1 MPEERLQKL
10 MARAGIASRRASE
23 QLILDGEVTVN
34 GRVVTELGT
43 KADSDKDHVKVRGK
57 LLLFKTPLV
66 YAMLH
71 KPKGYVTTMRD
82 PEGRPTIV
90 DLIRGIRGR
99 VFPIGRLDF
108 DTEGLLLLTNDG
120 ELANAL
126 MHPSREVPKVYAVKI
141 KGKAK
146 DEELATLEAGGVYI
160 GPGRSAPCR
169 VRRIRHAEQNEWLEI
184 TLHEGQK
191 RQIRVMLDR
200 LSHSVLKLIRT
211 HYAGIPLG
219 DLPRGEA
226 RLLAPGEVKRLQTLA
241 SSPAKPQKR
250 EAPTRRPATRRA
262 PVRAR

>member
-10 MARAGIASRRASE
+10 IARAGIASRRAAE
-23 QLILDGEVTVN
+23 QLILDGAVTVN

-43 KADSDKDHVKVRGK
+43 KADPDHDHIKVRGK
-57 LLLFKTPLV
+57 LLHFKSQPV

-71 KPKGYVTTMRD
+71 KPKGYVTTMSD

-99 VFPIGRLDF
+99 VFPVGRLDF

-120 ELANAL
+120 DLANGL

-141 KGKAK
+141 KGKAT
-146 DEELATLEAGGVYI
+146 DEELAKLEAGGIYI

-184 TLHEGQK
+184 TLHEGKK
-191 RQIRVMLDR
+191 RQIRVMLER
-200 LSHSVLKLIRT
+200 LKHSVLKLMRT

-219 DLPRGEA
+219 DLPRGQV
-226 RLLAPGEVKRLQTLA
+226 RLLTPGEVKRLQTLA
-241 SSPAKPQKR
+241 FGPAKTEKR
-250 EAPTRRPATRRA
+250 PGPPRRLAA
-262 PVRAR
+262 AAR

>member
-10 MARAGIASRRASE
+10 MARSGIASRRASE

-43 KADSDKDHVKVRGK
+43 KADPDKDHIKVRGK
-57 LLLFKTPLV
+57 LLQFKTPPV

-71 KPKGYVTTMRD
+71 KPKGYVTTMSD

-90 DLIRGIRGR
+90 DLIRGLRGR
-99 VFPIGRLDF
+99 VFPVGRLDF

-126 MHPSREVPKVYAVKI
+126 MHPSGEVPKVYAVKI
-141 KGKAK
+141 KGKAT
-146 DEELATLEAGGVYI
+146 DEEIAKLEAGGIYL

-169 VRRIRHAEQNEWLEI
+169 VRRMRQAEQNEWLEI
-184 TLHEGQK
+184 TLHEGKK
-191 RQIRVMLDR
+191 RQIRVMLER
-200 LSHSVLKLIRT
+200 LDHSVLKLIRT

-219 DLPRGEA
+219 TLPRGEA
-226 RLLAPGEVKRLQTLA
+226 RLLTPAEIKRLKTLA
-241 SSPAKPQKR
+241 FGAPKAEKR
-250 EAPTRRPATRRA
+250 EGPPRRA
-262 PVRAR
+262 AVGAR

>member
-43 KADSDKDHVKVRGK
+43 KADPDKDHVKVRGK
-57 LLLFKTPLV
+57 LLQFKTPLV

-71 KPKGYVTTMRD
+71 KPKGYVTTMSD

-90 DLIRGIRGR
+90 DLIRGLRGR
-99 VFPIGRLDF
+99 VFPVGRLDF

-126 MHPSREVPKVYAVKI
+126 MHPSGEVPKVYAVKI
-141 KGKAK
+141 KGKAT
-146 DEELATLEAGGVYI
+146 DEEISKLEAGGIYI

-169 VRRIRHAEQNEWLEI
+169 VRRMRHAEQNEWLEI
-184 TLHEGQK
+184 TLHEGKK

-200 LSHSVLKLIRT
+200 LDHSVLKLIRT

-219 DLPRGEA
+219 TLPRGEA
-226 RLLAPGEVKRLQTLA
+226 RLLTPGEVKRLKTLA
-241 SSPAKPQKR
+241 FGAPKAEKR
-250 EAPTRRPATRRA
+250 TGPPRRA
-262 PVRAR
+262 AAGAR

>member
-43 KADSDKDHVKVRGK
+43 KADPDKDHVKVRGK
-57 LLLFKTPLV
+57 LLQFKTPLV

-71 KPKGYVTTMRD
+71 KPKGYVTTMSD

-90 DLIRGIRGR
+90 DLIRGLRGR

-126 MHPSREVPKVYAVKI
+126 MHPSGEVPKIYAVKI
-141 KGKAK
+141 KGKAT
-146 DEELATLEAGGVYI
+146 DEEIGKLEAGGIYL

-169 VRRIRHAEQNEWLEI
+169 VRRMRQAEQNEWLEI
-184 TLHEGQK
+184 TLHEGKK
-191 RQIRVMLDR
+191 RQIRVMLER
-200 LSHSVLKLIRT
+200 LDHSVLKLIRT

-219 DLPRGEA
+219 TLPRGEA
-226 RLLAPGEVKRLQTLA
+226 RLLTPAEVKRLKTLA
-241 SSPAKPQKR
+241 VGSSKTEKR
-250 EAPTRRPATRRA
+250 DGPPRRA
-262 PVRAR
+262 AAGTR